1 MREEDN
7 ALMSPAQRW
16 LLLCTVVVTNT
27 LYSSTIIISSTLLP
41 QLQGALLATQD
52 EVSWT
57 MTFNIV
63 ASAVATPPSGWL
75 AARLGVRRSLLAC
88 VVLFGLS
95 TVMCGAAG
103 SLEEMIFWRVV
114 QGAAGAPLVPIGQ
127 TLLLNSF
134 PNRQMPTV
142 QSIFGMAN
150 MVGPV
155 IGPMLAG
162 WVAAEYGWRWAFW
175 MLAPII
181 AAALVGI
188 WYLLPKD
195 RITGKKVELDWT
207 GFLTL
212 SLSVAAAQLVFSRGQ
227 RLDWFASYEI
237 VVATFIAFIALY
249 MFLVHTL
256 TTERSFLDFR
266 LLNDHNYVVG
276 ACMVF
281 IFGALSFAPLILLPS
296 LLQQQAGYP
305 DAAIGEMIAWRGVGA
320 ILGFG
325 VSMMAQRMD
334 PRILLLSGACLQTI
348 TGLWL
353 LSFNLEVSTAELALN
368 SMMQGLCIGLFWAP
382 MSLVTFSTL
391 PADRRATGMSLF
403 HLLRTFG
410 SSFFISIS
418 VAEIMRASGTNYS
431 RLTELIS
438 PYNRVLDMP
447 ASMGGFTMD
456 TLPGIA
462 KIAKE
467 IDRQAIMIG
476 YTNAWM
482 MYVLLSASA
491 IPLCLLVKVP
501 KAKPKTDQMTPEK
514 NTPVQ
519 R

>member
-7 ALMSPAQRW
+7 ALMPPAQRW

-75 AARLGVRRSLLAC
+75 AARLGTRLSLLLC
-88 VVLFGLS
+88 VTLFGFA

-103 SLEEMIFWRVV
+103 SLNEMILWRVI

-134 PNRQMPTV
+134 PNHQMPTV

-162 WVAAEYGWRWAFW
+162 WVAEEYGWRWAFW
-175 MLAPII
+175 MLTPVII
-181 AAALVGI
+181 ASLAGI
-188 WYLLPKD
+188 FFLLPKD
-195 RITGKKVELDWT
+195 RVIGKAQLDWT

-227 RLDWFASYEI
+227 RLDWFDSPEI
-237 VVATFIAFIALY
+237 VVATFVAFVALY
-249 MFLVHTL
+249 MFIAHTM
-256 TTERSFLDFR
+256 TSKTSFLDFR
-266 LLNDHNYVVG
+266 LLDDHNYVVG
-276 ACMVF
+276 ASMVF
-281 IFGALSFAPLILLPS
+281 IFGALSFAPLILMPS
-296 LLQQQAGYP
+296 LLQQHAGFP
-305 DAAIGEMIAWRGVGA
+305 DAAIGAMIAWRGVGA
-320 ILGFG
+320 ILGFLF
-325 VSMMAQRMD
+325 SMMAQRMD
-334 PRILLLSGACLQTI
+334 PRILLLAGACLQTV
-348 TGLWL
+348 TAVWL
-353 LSFNLEVSTAELALN
+353 MSFNLDVSMTELALN
-368 SMMQGLCIGLFWAP
+368 SMMQGVCIGLFWAP

-391 PADRRATGMSLF
+391 AADRRATGMSLF

-410 SSFFISIS
+410 SSFFISLS
-418 VAEIMRASGTNYS
+418 VAEIMRANGANYQ
-431 RLTELIS
+431 RLTELIT

-447 ASMGGFTMD
+447 AAMGGFTME
-456 TLPGIA
+456 TVTGLA

-467 IDRQAIMIG
+467 IDRQAITIG
-476 YTNAWM
+476 YTNAWL
-482 MYVLLSASA
+482 MYVVLSASA

-501 KAKPKTDQMTPEK
+501 KTKAD
-514 NTPVQ
+514 
-519 R
+519 